1 MTHMKKLLI
10 IILLAVTGNP
20 ALYGQNTILEKIN
33 EIKSQTDTYY
43 WNEYTHPDADTA
55 VVNAYKRVLI
65 TISCYQDEEPSAD
78 ELIPKMKHIKMKR
91 GNLTRVFAY
100 IKKSDIGH
108 ENITPTNSLSI
119 VTQPLQPAFVPD
131 AFVQIILQ
139 KKEFFNVY
147 DYLKEM
153 KAQGQIL
160 QFGPLKEVEDYS
172 SLELILFDMQSKEVL
187 TLLSPAIQ
195 GDVRTNLTTGTEYS
209 LDNYPEDM
217 LLVIWYIK

>member
-1 MTHMKKLLI
+1 MNSFRLKQASSRSIYCSLSILVYDAFW
-10 IILLAVTGNP
+10 LLAV
-20 ALYGQNTILEKIN
+20 LILM
-33 EIKSQTDTYY
+33 
-43 WNEYTHPDADTA
+43 AF
-55 VVNAYKRVLI
+55 
-65 TISCYQDEEPSAD
+65 PSLA
-78 ELIPKMKHIKMKR
+78 
-91 GNLTRVFAY
+91 
-100 IKKSDIGH
+100 
-108 ENITPTNSLSI
+108 
-119 VTQPLQPAFVPD
+119 AFVPD
-131 AFVQIILQ
+131 AFVQRILQ
-139 KKEFFNVY
+139 KKEFFKVY

-195 GDVRTNLTTGTEYS
+195 GDVRTNLTTGTEDS